1 MFLQKRPAVDNGRLR
16 IEKDWHLHRSDDI
29 APDGVTDVDSRHETF
44 QAVKS
49 MDSSAKVLS
58 L

>member
-1 MFLQKRPAVDNGRLR
+1 MFLQKRPEVDNGRLR

-29 APDGVTDVDSRHETF
+29 APDGVTDVDSKDDTF

-49 MDSSAKVLS
+49 IKSSAKVLS